1 MTIERLPVTDRS
13 AWLTLRRRD
22 ITASDIGSLFGCHP
36 YRSPLQ
42 VFADKVGEGYD
53 RGDNSAMRR
62 GRILEPSVAAAV
74 AEEKPDW
81 KIEKAT
87 EYLRDPDLRLG
98 ATPDWFVHDKQGL
111 GILETKTADPS
122 VFERD
127 WKAGP
132 PLAWTLQC
140 LSQMMLAGAAWGA
153 VAVLVMSRDF
163 PVFIYDVPR
172 HEGAEA
178 RIAAKVKAFWAA
190 VEAGQQPP
198 ADFTKDGPA
207 IAALFK
213 REREGAEVDLS
224 GNNRL
229 PEILDRRAELA
240 AILKSADAEK
250 EAIDA
255 EIKQAVGL
263 AASAS
268 IPGWRITWRS
278 QHRKEQ
284 VLAAKD
290 IRVLR
295 ITDLR
300 AKGEAT

>member
-1 MTIERLPVTDRS
+1 MSMIERIPIPDRS
-13 AWLTLRRRD
+13 AWLALRRRD
-22 ITASDIGSLFGCHP
+22 ITASDIGALFGCHP

-62 GRILEPSVAAAV
+62 GRILEPAVAAAV

-81 KIEKAT
+81 KIEKVT

-98 ATPDWFVHDKQGL
+98 ATPDWFVHDKHGL
-111 GILETKTADPS
+111 GVLETKTAEPS
-122 VFERD
+122 VFDRD
-127 WKAGP
+127 WKSGP

-140 LSQMMLAGAAWGA
+140 LVQMMLTDASWGA

-163 PVFIYDVPR
+163 PVYIYDVPR

-178 RIAAKVKAFWAA
+178 RITEKVRAFWAA
-190 VEAGQQPP
+190 IEAGQQPP
-198 ADFTKDGPA
+198 ADFTKDGQV
-207 IAALFK
+207 IAAMFK
-213 REREGAEVDLS
+213 REHEGSIVDLS
-224 GNNRL
+224 GHNRM

-240 AILKSADAEK
+240 GVLKDAEAEK
-250 EAIDA
+250 DAIDA
-255 EIKQAVGL
+255 EIKAAIGL
-263 AASAS
+263 AETASV
-268 IPGWRITWRS
+268 PGWRITWRT

-284 VLAAKD
+284 ILAARD

-295 ITDLR
+295 IVHIGDR
-300 AKGEAT
+300 P